1 MSRFIVTID
10 FPAQKLYLRKGKQF
24 ERPDRPD
31 ASGLHILRK
40 GEAAVVHSVDPES
53 PGASAGIRAGD
64 VLLQA
69 GTLRAGEATLF
80 QLRAA
85 LREPGTVPCV
95 IRRDKTD
102 LRVTLT
108 IPDWSKTPFGAK
120 PQ

>member
-1 MSRFIVTID
+1 MGLGFLSRVIVTID

-53 PGASAGIRAGD
+53 PGASAGLRAGD

-69 GTLRAGEATLF
+69 GALRAREAALF
-80 QLRAA
+80 YPRAA
-85 LREPGTVPCV
+85 VLEPGA
-95 IRRDKTD
+95 
-102 LRVTLT
+102 
-108 IPDWSKTPFGAK
+108 GACAFPRGK
-120 PQ
+120 KQILGNFSH